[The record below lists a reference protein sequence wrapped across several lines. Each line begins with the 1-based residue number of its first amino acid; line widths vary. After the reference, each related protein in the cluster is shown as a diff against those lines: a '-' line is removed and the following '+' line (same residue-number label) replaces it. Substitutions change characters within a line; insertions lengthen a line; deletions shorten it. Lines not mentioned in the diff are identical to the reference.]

1 MFLIRTLGLGAAA
14 TLFVTGSC
22 SFWQGRAGRTNAS
35 NTSIQASGERPAREQ
50 RMTNPAGGRDVTDG
64 IAATVNGR
72 VITRGEAREAVA
84 ARRFLIA
91 RQEKN
96 PAERRRLLQE
106 AEREGLEDLIDRE
119 LILSE
124 FEKKGGSMR
133 EHYVDAEVNRFI
145 RENYNNDRKAF
156 LKELRE
162 AGVTLR
168 KFRETREQQ
177 LIVSY
182 MQADTVRNT
191 PPPTPS
197 EVNAYYQ
204 RNVAD
209 YREEGQVRLRTIT
222 IPKSPPGDLTASES
236 SQRALAADILR
247 RIRAG
252 SDFSE
257 MARQYSADS
266 VAKDGGDRGYIGR
279 DTLRQDL
286 TDVAFSLKTGEVSD
300 ILEDSRNYYI
310 LYVED
315 RRYGRT
321 APLSEVRDEVERRV
335 QQEQQKKLV
344 DAWLDRLR
352 RRAVIRYY

>member
-1 MFLIRTLGLGAAA
+1 MPSLRFFVIALAAGFCA
-14 TLFVTGSC
+14 SSSC
-22 SFWQGRAGRTNAS
+22 SLWQGRFGKASRNTGPVETVDSQAG
-35 NTSIQASGERPAREQ
+35 REQ
-50 RMTNPAGGRDVTDG
+50 RLTNPAGGREVTDG

-84 ARRFLIA
+84 ARRFLIV
-91 RQEKN
+91 RQERN
-96 PAERRRLLQE
+96 PAQRRRLLEE
-106 AEREGLEDLIDRE
+106 AEREGLEDLLNRE

-124 FEKKGGSMR
+124 FEKKGGSMKS
-133 EHYVDAEVNRFI
+133 HYVDAEVNRFI

-182 MQADTVRNT
+182 MQSDAVRNA

-197 EVNAYYQ
+197 EVNAFYQ
-204 RNVAD
+204 RNMAD

-222 IPKSPPGDLTASES
+222 VPKSPPGDFVSTEA
-236 SQRALAADILR
+236 SQRALASDILR
-247 RIRAG
+247 RIRGG
-252 SDFSE
+252 SAFAE
-257 MARQYSADS
+257 MARQYSSDS
-266 VAKDGGDRGYIGR
+266 VAGDGGDRGFIGR

-300 ILEDSRNYYI
+300 ILEDPRNYYI
-310 LYVED
+310 LFVED

-321 APLSEVRDEVERRV
+321 APLSEVREEIERRV
-335 QQEQQKKLV
+335 MQERQKKLV
-344 DAWLDRLR
+344 DAWLDRIR